1 MGASGMGQAI
11 AELLA
16 GRGAQVTV
24 LDREGCQSQKQ
35 VCRRSRCCVIFLRSL
50 RHRLHRH

>member
-24 LDREGCQSQKQ
+24 LDREGCQSQKHS
-35 VCRRSRCCVIFLRSL
+35 VSAVSVLRYIFA
-50 RHRLHRH
+50 